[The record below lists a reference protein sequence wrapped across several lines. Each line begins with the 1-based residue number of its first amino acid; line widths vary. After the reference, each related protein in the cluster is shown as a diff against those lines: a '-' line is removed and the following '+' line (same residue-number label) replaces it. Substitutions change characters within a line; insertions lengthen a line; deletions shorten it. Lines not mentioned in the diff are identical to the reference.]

1 LFDSVERGRQ
11 TLGFLRNEKN
21 KRRRKMLTE
30 KFHTQRTDRKTLGE
44 LGLFYVYYLCRC
56 NGFPVVARLAC
67 WNIYLSLLLLYA
79 RSCKRRRVC
88 VLSFVLKYLDP
99 LRVHTPIDAAR
110 QHLFDVLQPLQ
121 MSVGNRV
128 NTRS

>member
-1 LFDSVERGRQ
+1 MKKTKE
-11 TLGFLRNEKN
+11 EEEE
-21 KRRRKMLTE
+21 KMLTE

-79 RSCKRRRVC
+79 RSCNRRRVC
-88 VLSFVLKYLDP
+88 VVFCSVIFRSSQSPHADRCRPTTSF
-99 LRVHTPIDAAR
+99 
-110 QHLFDVLQPLQ
+110 
-121 MSVGNRV
+121 
-128 NTRS
+128 